1 MKDVIKQLLRENMG
15 KNSLGVD
22 ITRPNQELIFMR
34 GIPGSGKSTQ
44 AKKVGQGGA
53 IHSTDDLIDA
63 NGDYREFFNKMI
75 QSKNFGP
82 LSKMHGLNLKNA
94 IKSIQDGVSPV
105 VIDNTNIKPAEMK
118 NYAVEALEW
127 GLSDENIKFVN
138 VGTGGASAEELAKR
152 NLHGVP
158 LEKIEQMIQSYNS
171 AGDMTLQKVLGAK
184 DMYGSSDILYS
195 AVVLDKV
202 SHDLLLRE
210 FNLSIPDDWKLYA
223 HHMTIQFGKS
233 APEQDLGKE
242 VGLVVNGLGISDM
255 AVAVSVE
262 GYQSS
267 NERPHITLA
276 INPEGGKPVMS
287 NQITNWK
294 KCQTIKIRGVV
305 TNIKK

>member
-1 MKDVIKQLLRENMG
+1 MKGVIKQLLRENIG

-22 ITRPNQELIFMR
+22 VTRPNQELIFMR
-34 GIPGSGKSTQ
+34 GVPGSGKST
-44 AKKVGQGGA
+44 AGKKVGQGGA
-53 IHSTDDLIDA
+53 IHSTDDLIDKQ
-63 NGDYREFFNKMI
+63 GDYREFFNNMV

-82 LSKMHGLNLKNA
+82 LSQMHALNFKNA

-105 VIDNTNIKPAEMK
+105 VIDNTNIKPSEMK
-118 NYAVEALEW
+118 NYAIKALEL
-127 GLSDENIKFVN
+127 GLADENIKFVN
-138 VGTGGASAEELAKR
+138 VGTGGATAEELAKR

-158 LEKIEQMIQSYNS
+158 LEKIQQMIQSYNS
-171 AGDMTLQKVLGAK
+171 AGDMTLQKVLDAK
-184 DMYGSSDILYS
+184 DMYGSNDILYS
-195 AVVLDKV
+195 AVVLDNI

-210 FNLSIPDDWKLYA
+210 FNLSIPDGWKLYA

-233 APEQDLGKE
+233 APKEDLGKE
-242 VGLVVNGLGISDM
+242 VGLLVNGLGISNM
-255 AVAVSVE
+255 AIAVSVE
-262 GYQSS
+262 GYPSS

-294 KCQTIKIRGVV
+294 KCQSIKIRGVV

>member
-1 MKDVIKQLLRENMG
+1 MKDVIKQLLRENMI

-22 ITRPNQELIFMR
+22 VTRPNQELILIR
-34 GIPGSGKSTQ
+34 GVSGAGKSTF
-44 AKKVGQGGA
+44 AKKAAQGGV
-53 IHSTDDLIDA
+53 IHSTDDLINA
-63 NGDYREFFNKMI
+63 QGNYREFFNKMI

-82 LSKMHGLNLKNA
+82 LSQMHALNLKNA

-118 NYAVEALEW
+118 NYAVKALEL
-127 GLSDENIKFVN
+127 GLADENIKFVN

-158 LEKIEQMIQSYNS
+158 LEKIQQMIQSYNS
-171 AGDMTLQKVLGAK
+171 AGDMTLQKVLDAK

-267 NERPHITLA
+267 NERPHVTLA
-276 INPEGGKPVMS
+276 INPEGGKPAMS
-287 NQITNWK
+287 NQITDWK
-294 KCQTIKIRGVV
+294 KTPPLKIRGIV